1 MSDFREWREKGKHL
15 PIFMRDFHD
24 QKDIFKAMT
33 DYFNNADE
41 MPVSWQDGHVFT
53 IDWFLWFMA
62 AHGYT
67 LQKTAAKCDNFHELD
82 KTIERSKN
90 ARQEQ
95 FAEMIGSAKAHPT
108 TITK

>member
-15 PIFMRDFHD
+15 PSFMRDFHD
-24 QKDIFKAMT
+24 QKDIFKAMM
-33 DYFNNADE
+33 DYFNNSED
-41 MPVSWQDGHVFT
+41 MPVTLKDGHVFT

-67 LQKTAAKCDNFHELD
+67 LQKTAAKCENFQDLH

-90 ARQEQ
+90 ARQDQ
-95 FAEMIGSAKAHPT
+95 FAAMIASAIKPPA
-108 TITK
+108 